1 MSMDEVAKPVS
12 GGPGNGLGV
21 VADVSTLWQQYGPM
35 VMDWSGRILAATA
48 VMLVAWFVAGFVRR
62 LVRQSTGRTHID
74 LTVAK
79 FLANAARWSILV
91 MAIVTAMSQL
101 GVQTASFTAV
111 LAATGLAIGLAFQS
125 TLSNFASGVILL
137 VFRPFKVG
145 DAVNIA
151 GQAGSVNEV
160 GLFMT
165 EIDTADGRRIVLPN
179 SQISGNVIENTSH
192 HSRRRAE
199 VLASTIYDTDLDTT
213 RSVLE
218 AAVKRVPGILTDPA
232 PEVAITAMSPTGVQ
246 WAVRAWANREHLGAM
261 HQQLFREVKSSLE
274 DAKIAVP
281 VPGPIVVV
289 QK

>member
-1 MSMDEVAKPVS
+1 MANSEPATRVS
-12 GGPGNGLGV
+12 GV

-35 VMDWSGRILAATA
+35 AMDWSGRILAAI
-48 VMLVAWFVAGFVRR
+48 VIVVVAWIVAGSVRR
-62 LVRQSTGRTHID
+62 LVRQSTGRTHLD
-74 LTVAK
+74 LTIAK
-79 FLANAARWSILV
+79 FLANAAWWGILV
-91 MAIVTAMSQL
+91 LAMVTAMGQL
-101 GVQTASFTAV
+101 GVQTANFTAV

-199 VLASTIYDTDLDTT
+199 VIASTIYDTDLDTT
-213 RSVLE
+213 RAVLE
-218 AAVKRVPGILTDPA
+218 AAVRRVPGILTDPA
-232 PEVAITAMSPTGVQ
+232 PEVAITAMSPASVQ
-246 WAVRAWANREHLGAM
+246 WAVRAWATREQLGVVQ
-261 HQQLFREVKSSLE
+261 QQLFREVKSSLE
-274 DAKIAVP
+274 AAKIAVP
-281 VPGPIVVV
+281 VPVPVLVV